1 MNEEILKAEEIG
13 ASGFLSEE
21 SGYSSPGETFL
32 ASIETSLPE
41 EEEAPVSLPLPK
53 KKASKK
59 KKGETISVGGKS
71 YLVAEGRDAKKVS
84 RSIVIRGLRR
94 ALARGIVTPVE

>member
-32 ASIETSLPE
+32 ASIETSLP